1 MRDYYEVLGV
11 QKGASA
17 DEIKRA
23 YRKLAMKNHPDR
35 NPGDA
40 EAETR
45 FKEAAEAYEV
55 LSDDAKRQRYDRFGH
70 AGVRGAAGGGAPGG
84 GFNDPRDIFSA
95 FSDIFNGAQGGGG
108 SIFDEVF
115 GGGRGGTRGAR
126 MGGRPGADLR
136 IKLPLTL
143 EEISEGVEKKLRV
156 RRYTTCEV
164 CDGSGAEGGAEAATT
179 CPTCSGIGEVRQVQR
194 TVFGQFVNVQA
205 CPTCRGEG
213 RIVEDKCGECSGAGR
228 VQAEEMVSVNVPA
241 GAIEGNYLMMRGE
254 GHAGERGGP
263 AGDLRIEIQ
272 ESPHDFFVRDGLDV
286 YHDTYISFPDAALGT
301 EIEVPTLRGQARLQ
315 IDAGYQSGK
324 ILRMRGRGLPDLNG
338 ARRGDQ
344 MVRVH
349 VWTPKDLTA
358 DDERLIESLRERDAF
373 TPDPDGGKKRSFFSR
388 VRDVFAS

>member
-17 DEIKRA
+17 DEMKRA

-35 NPGDA
+35 NQGDEAA
-40 EAETR
+40 EAR
-45 FKEAAEAYEV
+45 FKEAAEAYDV

-70 AGVRGAAGGGAPGG
+70 AGVRGNGGGAGGG
-84 GFNDPRDIFSA
+84 FQDPRDIFSA
-95 FSDIFNGAQGGGG
+95 FSDIFGQSGGGG

-115 GGGRGGTRGAR
+115 GGGGRRGGTRGAR

-136 IKLPLTL
+136 LKLPLTL

-156 RRYTTCEV
+156 RRYV
-164 CDGSGAEGGAEAATT
+164 ACDECGGSGAEGGAESATT

-194 TVFGQFVNVQA
+194 TVFGQFASVQP
-205 CPTCRGEG
+205 CPTCHGEG
-213 RIVEDKCGECSGAGR
+213 RIVEDKCGECHGDGR
-228 VQAEEMVSVNVPA
+228 VQAEEMVTVEVPA
-241 GAIEGNYLMMRGE
+241 GAIEGNYLMLRGE
-254 GHAGERGGP
+254 GHAGQRGGP
-263 AGDLRIEIQ
+263 AGDLRVEIQ
-272 ESPHDFFVRDGLDV
+272 EAPHDFFVRDGLDV
-286 YHDTYISFPDAALGT
+286 YHDTYVSFPDAALGT

-324 ILRMRGRGLPDLNG
+324 ILRMRGRGLPDLHG

-349 VWTPKDLTA
+349 VWTPKDLSVE
-358 DDERLIESLRERDAF
+358 DELLVEALRDRAAF
-373 TPDPDGGKKRSFFSR
+373 TPDPEGGKKRSFFSR
-388 VRDVFAS
+388 VKDVFTS